1 MKVIVLKIL
10 NVIVNV
16 CRKSGIISR
25 VALMDNDIEIIQR
38 NDISTEARY
47 WL

>member
-16 CRKSGIISR
+16 CRKFGIIFR
-25 VALMDNDIEIIQR
+25 VVLMDNDIEIIQR
-38 NDISTEARY
+38 NDIFIEVRY
-47 WL
+47 WF